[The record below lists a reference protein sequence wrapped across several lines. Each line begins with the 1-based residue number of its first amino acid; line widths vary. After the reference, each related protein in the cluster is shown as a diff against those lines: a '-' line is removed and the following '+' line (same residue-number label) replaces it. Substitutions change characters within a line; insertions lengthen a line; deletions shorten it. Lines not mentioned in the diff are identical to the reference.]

1 MESSMELDYSTW
13 HEHDIFL
20 SEEHRALRRTL
31 RDFTEKEVAPHIR
44 ENDRE
49 QKFDANILKRMGEL
63 GVLGICLPVKYGG
76 AGMDYLALAVACEEL
91 ERMDTSLRVVMSVHV
106 GLNSLALFQW
116 GTEEQ
121 KQKYLVPQARGI
133 KYAAYGLTEP
143 NAGTDAAGIQ
153 TTAQRDGDDYILDGE
168 KVWISLADVADHFLI
183 IAYTDKSKKHH
194 GMSAFIVEREFKGVS
209 TGSYHGKLGVRA
221 GNTGNV
227 VLQGARVPKEN
238 MLGREGEGFKIAMS
252 ALDNG
257 RYTVAAGATGL
268 IEASL
273 DASLKYC
280 HARETFGVPIGEHQL
295 VKQMLANMV
304 QRLDAARLLVY
315 RAGWM
320 KNRGIRNTRQVAQA
334 KWFATDASF
343 ASAADAIQIHGAYGY
358 SDEYPV
364 ERFMRNAKGA
374 MIYEGTS
381 QLQQLIQA
389 DYALGL
395 REDKPLRCE
404 LPAYDARVWGESG

>member
-1 MESSMELDYSTW
+1 MNLDFATQA
-13 HEHDIFL
+13 EHDIFL
-20 SEEHRALRRTL
+20 NEEHRLLRQTIKE
-31 RDFTEKEVAPHIR
+31 FTESEVSPHIL
-44 ENDRE
+44 ENDRAG
-49 QKFDANILKRMGEL
+49 KFDPKVLKRMGEL
-63 GVLGICLPVKYGG
+63 GLLGICLPVRYGG
-76 AGMDYLALAVACEEL
+76 SGMDYLALAVACEEL
-91 ERMDTSLRVVMSVHV
+91 ERIDTSLRVVLSVHV

-121 KQKYLVPQARGI
+121 KQRFLIPQARGSKI
-133 KYAAYGLTEP
+133 AAYGLTEP

-153 TTAQRDGDDYILDGE
+153 MTARRQGEDYILDGE
-168 KVWISLADVADHFLI
+168 KVWISLADVADNFLV
-183 IAYTDKSKKHH
+183 IAYTDKSLKHR
-194 GMSAFIVEREFKGVS
+194 GMSAFLVERGAKGVS
-209 TGSYHGKLGVRA
+209 TGTYHGKLGVRA

-227 VLQGARVPKEN
+227 VMEGVRVPREN

-268 IEASL
+268 IQASL
-273 DASLKYC
+273 DASVKYSL
-280 HARETFGVPIGEHQL
+280 ARQTFGAAIGEHQL
-295 VKQMLANMV
+295 VKQMIANMV

-315 RAGWM
+315 RAGWL
-320 KNRGIRNTRQVAQA
+320 KNRGIRNTRQTALA

-343 ASAADAIQIHGAYGY
+343 ASAADAVQIHGAYGY

-381 QLQQLIQA
+381 QLQQLIQG
-389 DYALGL
+389 DYALGV

-404 LPAYDARVWGESG
+404 LPAYNPTYWQA

>member
-1 MESSMELDYSTW
+1 MNIDFSTQP
-13 HEHDIFL
+13 EHDIFL
-20 SEEHRALRRTL
+20 KEEHRALRQTIRE
-31 RDFTEKEVAPHIR
+31 FTETEVAPHIR

-49 QKFDANILKRMGEL
+49 QRFDPDILKRMGEL
-63 GVLGICLPVKYGG
+63 GLLGICIPARYGG
-76 AGMDYLALAVACEEL
+76 SGMDYLALAVACEEL
-91 ERMDTSLRVVMSVHV
+91 ERMDTTLRVVMSVHV
-106 GLNSLALFQW
+106 GLNSLAVFQW

-121 KQKYLVPQARGI
+121 KRKFLVPQAKGL

-153 TTAQRDGDDYILDGE
+153 MTARRDGEDYVLDGE
-168 KVWISLADVADHFLI
+168 KVWISLADVADHFLV
-183 IAYTDKSKKHH
+183 IAYTDKARKHH
-194 GMSAFIVEREFKGVS
+194 GMSAFLVEREMKGVS
-209 TGSYHGKLGVRA
+209 TGTYHGKLGVRA

-227 VLQGARVPKEN
+227 VLEGVRVPKEN
-238 MLGREGEGFKIAMS
+238 MLGQEGEGFKIAMS

-257 RYTVAAGATGL
+257 RFTVAAGATGL
-268 IEASL
+268 IQASL
-273 DASLKYC
+273 EASLKYC
-280 HARETFGVPIGEHQL
+280 HARTTFGAPIGEHQL
-295 VKQMLANMV
+295 VKQMLSNMV

-315 RAGWM
+315 RAGWL
-320 KNRGIRNTRQVAQA
+320 KNRGIRNTRHTALA

-343 ASAADAIQIHGAYGY
+343 ASAADAVQIHGAYGY

-389 DYALGL
+389 DYALDL

-404 LPAYDARVWGESG
+404 LPGYDPKVWQEG

>member
-1 MESSMELDYSTW
+1 MILDFSTQP
-13 HEHDIFL
+13 EHDIFL
-20 SEEHRALRRTL
+20 TEEHRALRQTIRQ
-31 RDFTEKEVAPHIR
+31 FTETEVAPNIQ
-44 ENDRE
+44 ENDRA
-49 QKFDANILKRMGEL
+49 QNFDPRILKRMGEL
-63 GVLGICLPVKYGG
+63 GLLGICIPVKYGG

-116 GTEEQ
+116 GSEEQ
-121 KQKYLVPQARGI
+121 KQKYLVPQARGL

-153 TTAQRDGDDYILDGE
+153 MTARREGQDYVLDGE
-168 KVWISLADVADHFLI
+168 KVWISLAGIADHFLI
-183 IAYTDKSKKHH
+183 IAYTDKALKHR
-194 GMSAFIVEREFKGVS
+194 GMSAFLVERDLKGVS
-209 TGSYHGKLGVRA
+209 TGTYHGKLGVRA

-227 VLQGARVPKEN
+227 VLEGVRVPKES

-257 RYTVAAGATGL
+257 RFTVASGATGL
-268 IEASL
+268 IQASL
-273 DASLKYC
+273 EASLKYC
-280 HARETFGVPIGEHQL
+280 QVRKTFGVPIGEHQL
-295 VKQMLANMV
+295 VKQMISNMV
-304 QRLDAARLLVY
+304 QRLEAARLLVY
-315 RAGWM
+315 RSGWL
-320 KNRGIRNTRQVAQA
+320 KNRGIRNTRQTALA

-343 ASAADAIQIHGAYGY
+343 SSAADAVQIHGAYGY

-389 DYALGL
+389 DYALGS
-395 REDKPLRCE
+395 RDDRPLRCE
-404 LPAYDARVWGESG
+404 LPAYDATTWQEA

>member
-1 MESSMELDYSTW
+1 MNVDFSTQP
-13 HEHDIFL
+13 EHDIL
-20 SEEHRALRRTL
+20 LNEEHRALRQMVRE
-31 RDFTEKEVAPHIR
+31 FSETEVSPHIQ

-49 QKFDANILKRMGEL
+49 QKFDSRILRRMGEL
-63 GVLGICLPVKYGG
+63 GLLGICLPSRYGG

-91 ERMDTSLRVVMSVHV
+91 ERVDTSLRVVMSVHV
-106 GLNSLALFQW
+106 GLNSLAVFQW
-116 GTEEQ
+116 GTEDQ
-121 KQKYLVPQARGI
+121 KRKYLVPQARGER
-133 KYAAYGLTEP
+133 YAAYGLTEP
-143 NAGTDAAGIQ
+143 NAGTDVAGIQ
-153 TTAQRDGDDYILDGE
+153 MTARRDGDDYILDGE
-168 KVWISLADVADHFLI
+168 KVWISLADIADHFLI

-194 GMSAFIVEREFKGVS
+194 GMSAFIVERGFKGVS
-209 TGSYHGKLGVRA
+209 TGTYHGKLGVRA

-227 VLQGARVPKEN
+227 VLEGVRVPKEN

-257 RYTVAAGATGL
+257 RFTVAAGATGL
-268 IEASL
+268 IQASL
-273 DASLKYC
+273 EASLKYC
-280 HARETFGVPIGEHQL
+280 HARKTFGVPIAEHQL
-295 VKQMLANMV
+295 VKQLISNMV

-315 RAGWM
+315 RAGWL
-320 KNRGIRNTRQVAQA
+320 KNQGIRNTRQTALA

-343 ASAADAIQIHGAYGY
+343 ASAADAVQIHGAYGY

-389 DYALGL
+389 DYALGF

-404 LPAYDARVWGESG
+404 LPAYDPRVWQEA

>member
-1 MESSMELDYSTW
+1 MELDYGRQP
-13 HEHDIFL
+13 EHDIFL
-20 SEEHRALRRTL
+20 NEEHRALRQMVRE
-31 RDFTEKEVAPHIR
+31 FTENEVAPHIR
-44 ENDRE
+44 ENDAE
-49 QKFDANILKRMGEL
+49 QKFDPQILKRMGEL
-63 GVLGICLPVKYGG
+63 GLLGICIPAKYGG
-76 AGMDYLALAVACEEL
+76 AGMDYLSLAVACEEL
-91 ERMDTSLRVVMSVHV
+91 ERMDTSLRVIMSVHV
-106 GLNSLALFQW
+106 GLNSMALLQW

-121 KQKYLVPQARGI
+121 KQKYLMPQARGV

-153 TTAQRDGDDYILDGE
+153 TTARREGNEYILDGE
-168 KVWISLADVADHFLI
+168 KAWISLADVADHFLV

-194 GMSAFIVEREFKGVS
+194 GMSAFIVERDFKGVT
-209 TGSYHGKLGVRA
+209 TGTYHGKLGVRA

-227 VLQGARVPKEN
+227 VLEGCRVPQEN
-238 MLGREGEGFKIAMS
+238 RLGREGEGFKIAMS

-257 RYTVAAGATGL
+257 RFTVASGATGL
-268 IEASL
+268 IEACL
-273 DASLKYC
+273 EASLKYC
-280 HARETFGVPIGEHQL
+280 HARKTFGVPIGEHQL

-304 QRLDAARLLVY
+304 QRLDAARMLVY

-320 KNRGIRNTRQVAQA
+320 KNHGIRNTRQVAMA

-343 ASAADAIQIHGAYGY
+343 ASAADAVQIHGAYGY

-364 ERFMRNAKGA
+364 ERYLRNSKGA

-389 DYALGL
+389 DYALGE
-395 REDKPLRCE
+395 REDKSLRCE
-404 LPAYDARVWGESG
+404 LPPYDPQAWQES